1 MTKKTNHTNLISHH
15 LVCVNAKKWE
25 MLPMPGKVFFER
37 LARQPKNKTP
47 PGYKPNGI
55 LLYIVID
62 LSGFEPRPVRF

>member
-1 MTKKTNHTNLISHH
+1 
-15 LVCVNAKKWE
+15 
-25 MLPMPGKVFFER
+25 MPGKVFFER

-55 LLYIVID
+55 LLYIVPD